1 MERIYLDFNA
11 TTPVH
16 PTVAKAMRPYLEEY
30 FGNPSSQHWFGTQSK
45 LGIEKA
51 RKQIASLLN
60 CNPDEIIFTSGG
72 TESNN
77 TALKGLAY
85 ANKHKG
91 NHIITS
97 SIEHPAV
104 LEVCK
109 YLERSGFIVSYLP
122 VDKFGIVQLEDVRNA
137 ITSNTILISIMHA
150 NNEVGTIQPIKE
162 IAELAGSHNV
172 LMHTD
177 AAQSV
182 GKLAIN
188 VDELGIDA
196 LSLAGHKI
204 YAPKGIGAL
213 YLKRGIKIEK
223 LMHGADHERNLRA
236 GTENVLEIIGLGE
249 ACEFAER
256 NIESHIQHMKELR
269 DELFNQLK
277 SKIKNIYLLGHPEL
291 RLPNTV
297 NIGFKGIEANTIL
310 SELESIAASAGAA
323 CHADKVDVSHVLTAM
338 DVPEEIAMGAIRF
351 STGVTNT
358 KEEIN
363 IAVGRI
369 LNTINKLQHNN
380 SDEKH
385 LTSYTGSQVK
395 LTHFTHGLGC
405 ACKLRP
411 EILEM
416 VLKKFPI
423 IPDKNIIVD
432 LQTNDDAVVYKIN
445 EKQAILGTVDFFT
458 PIVDDPYSFGAI
470 AASNALSDIYAMGGE
485 PLFAMNI
492 VGFPTNRLPIEVLE
506 SILEG
511 AMDKAKEA
519 GIGILGG
526 HTIEDTEP
534 KFGMVI
540 TGLIHPD
547 KILRNSGAIP
557 GDVLILTKPIG
568 TGILSTAMKKGI
580 LSDNTL
586 KTLTQSMASLN
597 KMAADLAKK
606 HPVNACTDITGF
618 GLLGHLLEM
627 TQASKVQAR
636 IQVERVPLLPD
647 SYDFAINGVI
657 PGGTKSN
664 LKYVSPSLDW
674 DDNVTETDRLLLAD
688 AQTSGGLLFSIP
700 EKSSEAFL
708 NSLLSN
714 GLEYSRVIGRIE
726 AIEKKHIF
734 LSRN

>member
-16 PTVAKAMRPYLEEY
+16 PSVAEAMKPYLEEY

-45 LGIEKA
+45 VGIENA
-51 RKQIASLLN
+51 RKQIASFLH

-77 TALKGLAY
+77 TALKGLAF

-122 VDKFGIVQLEDVRNA
+122 VDKFGLVQIEDVKNT
-137 ITSNTILISIMHA
+137 ISSNTILISIMHA

-162 IAELAGSHNV
+162 IAELAGLQNV

-177 AAQSV
+177 AAQSA

-188 VDELGIDA
+188 VDELGVDA
-196 LSLAGHKI
+196 LSLAGHKL

-236 GTENVLEIIGLGE
+236 GTENVLEIIGLGK

-256 NIESHIQHMKELR
+256 NFDSHVHHMKELR
-269 DELFNQLK
+269 DELFYQLQ

-291 RLPNTV
+291 RLPNTLSV
-297 NIGFKGIEANTIL
+297 GFKGIEANTIL

-323 CHADKVDVSHVLTAM
+323 CHADKVDVSHVLKEMA
-338 DVPEEIAMGAIRF
+338 VPEVIAMGAIRF
-351 STGVTNT
+351 STGITNT
-358 KEEIN
+358 EEEIN
-363 IAVGRI
+363 IAAGRI
-369 LNTINKLQHNN
+369 INTINKLQTN
-380 SDEKH
+380 STDEKPVN
-385 LTSYTGSQVK
+385 TYNGSQIK

-411 EILEM
+411 EVLEK
-416 VLKKFPI
+416 VLKKFPVI
-423 IPDKNIIVD
+423 HDKNIIVD

-506 SILEG
+506 NILEG
-511 AMDKAKEA
+511 AIDKAKEA

-547 KILRNSGAIP
+547 KILRNSGAKP

-580 LSDNTL
+580 LSDDTL
-586 KTLTQSMASLN
+586 KILTHSMASLN
-597 KMAADLAKK
+597 KTAADIAKE
-606 HPVNACTDITGF
+606 HSINACTDITGF

-627 TQASKVQAR
+627 ARASNVQAR
-636 IQVERVPLLPD
+636 IHVESVPLLPD

-657 PGGTKSN
+657 PGGTRNN
-664 LKYVSPSLDW
+664 LKFVSPSLGW
-674 DDNVTETDRLLLAD
+674 KNNITETDRLLLSD
-688 AQTSGGLLFSIP
+688 AQTSGGLLFSVP
-700 EKSSEAFL
+700 PKSSDAFL

-714 GLEYSRVIGRIE
+714 SQNYSRVIGKIE
-726 AIEKKHIF
+726 EIKEKHIF
-734 LSRN
+734 LT